1 LFSAFTAFTARFFS
15 AFRSRFSLTARSRVI
30 FAIVCCR
37 FVATRSPSR
46 R

>member
-1 LFSAFTAFTARFFS
+1 LRSAFAARFFS
-15 AFRSRFSLTARSRVI
+15 SFRSRFSLTARSRVI

-37 FVATRSPSR
+37 FVVIRLSSR

>member
-1 LFSAFTAFTARFFS
+1 LRSAFAARFFS
-15 AFRSRFSLTARSRVI
+15 SFRSRFSLTARSRVI

-37 FVATRSPSR
+37 LVVIRLSSR